1 LNKQNE
7 NTERLTDKAFLRL
20 VLSSIFGLLMCLFC
34 LCSTTWAWFSDNAPS
49 RHNEIKTAEKCLVSV
64 SVSKEETI
72 GTANINTPFEKNL
85 ASGEY
90 TVTMTLP
97 KDSASAYL
105 VITVGSDEST
115 AKKYYTDYIERH
127 NDAQE
132 KTLTFKIIVTE
143 DAMVTI
149 TPRWG
154 IYSGDSNVTADASL
168 TIPENN

>member
-1 LNKQNE
+1 MNKQNE

-97 KDSASAYL
+97 KDSASFVKKVDKINVLNPNQVEDYDAYK
-105 VITVGSDEST
+105 INFRM
-115 AKKYYTDYIERH
+115 YYD
-127 NDAQE
+127 
-132 KTLTFKIIVTE
+132 LIVKNSRKG
-143 DAMVTI
+143 TI
-149 TPRWG
+149 F
-154 IYSGDSNVTADASL
+154 ALA
-168 TIPENN
+168 